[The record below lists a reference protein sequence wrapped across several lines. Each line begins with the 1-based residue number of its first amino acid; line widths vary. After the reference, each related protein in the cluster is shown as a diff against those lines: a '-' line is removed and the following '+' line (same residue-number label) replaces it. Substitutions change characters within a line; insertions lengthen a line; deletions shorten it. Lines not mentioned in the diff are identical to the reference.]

1 MDIAFYLKEGI
12 WHILD
17 FQALDHMLF
26 VVTLC
31 CVYQFKDVKKILILL
46 TAFTL
51 GHSLTLILSGLNI
64 LRINQEL
71 VETLIPITIIFA
83 AVTNLLG
90 LGKTSKYQ
98 KLKYFAAAFF
108 GLIHGAGFSNYFRMM
123 LEGIEDS
130 LLMPLLGFNIG
141 IEIGQ
146 IIILSVY
153 LMVLFI
159 LLRVLKDSL
168 SDVTKVIS
176 GIAIYESLCILF
188 L

>member
-1 MDIAFYLKEGI
+1 MGIAFYIQEGI

-26 VVTLC
+26 VITLC
-31 CVYQFKDVKKILILL
+31 CVYQLKDLKKILILL

-51 GHSLTLILSGLNI
+51 GHSLTLVLSGLNI
-64 LRINQEL
+64 LKLDQDLI
-71 VETLIPITIIFA
+71 ETLIPITIIFA
-83 AVTNLLG
+83 ALTNLIG
-90 LGKTSKYQ
+90 LGKPEGKRL
-98 KLKYFAAAFF
+98 LKYTAAAFF

-141 IEIGQ
+141 IELGQ
-146 IIILSVY
+146 IVILSVY
-153 LMVLFI
+153 LI
-159 LLRVLKDSL
+159 LLYLVLLLPKVSMT
-168 SDVTKVIS
+168 DVTKVIS
-176 GIAIYESLCILF
+176 GIAIYESLKILF